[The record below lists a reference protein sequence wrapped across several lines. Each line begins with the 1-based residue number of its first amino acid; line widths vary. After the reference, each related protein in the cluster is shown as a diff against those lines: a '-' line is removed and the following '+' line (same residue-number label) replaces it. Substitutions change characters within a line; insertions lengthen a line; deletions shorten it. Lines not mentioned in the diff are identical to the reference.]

1 MAIELDLNAASYETV
16 SGRLQ
21 SLHDRLLDVAPA
33 IDRIAC
39 ALYDPAEDILK
50 TFINSTRDGEVIRAY
65 QYKLSDSES
74 LSYLART
81 KELRLLTDIQATMP
95 PTTKHSQYVV
105 DEGYDSSFTV
115 PMVHQGEFLGFI
127 FFDSRR
133 SDTFTPHVQREL
145 LLYSS
150 IITMAIAN
158 ELIAVRSIIGT
169 VQIARD
175 FTQLRD
181 LETGAHLDRMSRY
194 ARMITRTLVEPLDLT
209 DEYVEHVFLYAP
221 LHDIGKIGIPDR
233 ILLKPGALDPE
244 EWEIMKTHTTKGRE
258 MVDQI
263 SADLRLE
270 NLPDDSVLR
279 NIVELHHEKIDGSGY
294 PYGLKGDD
302 VPLEARIV
310 AVADMF
316 DALTSARPY
325 KTAWSFEDALE
336 ILEKDARAGKIDRM
350 VLDALIANADE
361 ALTVHARH
369 RDEDERG

>member
-1 MAIELDLNAASYETV
+1 MAIELDLNAASYDTV
-16 SGRLQ
+16 SARLQ
-21 SLHDRLLDVAPA
+21 SLHDRLLDIAPG

-50 TFINSTRDGEVIRAY
+50 TFINSTRDGEAIRAY
-65 QYKLSDSES
+65 QYRLSDSES

-95 PTTKHSQYVV
+95 PTTKHAQYVV
-105 DEGYDSSFTV
+105 EEGYDSSFTV

-127 FFDSRR
+127 FFDSRLT
-133 SDTFTPHVQREL
+133 DTFTPHVQREL

-233 ILLKPGALDPE
+233 ILLKPGALDPD

-258 MVDQI
+258 MVEQI
-263 SADLRLE
+263 SADLRLD
-270 NLPDDSVLR
+270 NLPDDTVLR

-325 KTAWSFEDALE
+325 KKAWSFDDALE
-336 ILEKDARAGKIDRM
+336 LLEKDARAGKIDRV
-350 VLDALIANADE
+350 VLDALIANQDE

-369 RDEDERG
+369 RDED

>member
-1 MAIELDLNAASYETV
+1 MALELDLNAASYETV

-21 SLHDRLLDVAPA
+21 SMHDRLLDIAPG
-33 IDRIAC
+33 IERIAC
-39 ALYDPAEDILK
+39 ALYDPADDILK
-50 TFINSTRDGEVIRAY
+50 TFINSTRNGEVIKAY

-74 LSYLART
+74 LSYLARA
-81 KELRLLTDIQATMP
+81 KELRLLTDIQSTMP
-95 PTTKHSQYVV
+95 PTTKHSQYVL
-105 DEGYDSSFTV
+105 DEGYESSFTV

-127 FFDSRR
+127 FFDSRAN
-133 SDTFTPHVQREL
+133 DTFTLHVQREL
-145 LLYSS
+145 LLYAS

-194 ARMITRTLVEPLDLT
+194 ARLITRSLVAELDLT

-233 ILLKPGALDPE
+233 ILLKPGPLDPD

-258 MVDQI
+258 MVEQI

-270 NLPDDSVLR
+270 NLPDDAVLR

-325 KTAWSFEDALE
+325 KKAWSFDDALQM
-336 ILEKDARAGKIDRM
+336 LSDDARAGKLDQR
-350 VLDALIANADE
+350 VLDALIANSAE
-361 ALTVHARH
+361 AAEVHQRH
-369 RDEDERG
+369 RDDEG